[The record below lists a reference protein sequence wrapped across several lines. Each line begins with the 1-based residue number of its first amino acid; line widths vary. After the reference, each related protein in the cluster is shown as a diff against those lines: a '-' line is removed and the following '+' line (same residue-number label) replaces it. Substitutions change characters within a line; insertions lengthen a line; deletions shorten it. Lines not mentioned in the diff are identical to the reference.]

1 MISGL
6 ERSPG
11 GGNDN
16 SLQYSCSDNPIDRG
30 AWWATVHGVTKSQ
43 SQRVGKN
50 WKVPS
55 GKPTVYGITYQR
67 EYSLL
72 FAFPLTSSLAELN
85 KRRKN

>member
-1 MISGL
+1 M
-6 ERSPG
+6 E
-11 GGNDN
+11 
-16 SLQYSCSDNPIDRG
+16 
-30 AWWATVHGVTKSQ
+30 

-50 WKVPS
+50 WEVPS

>member
-1 MISGL
+1 METHSNILTWEIPWTEKHGGL
-6 ERSPG
+6 QSME
-11 GGNDN
+11 
-16 SLQYSCSDNPIDRG
+16 
-30 AWWATVHGVTKSQ
+30 